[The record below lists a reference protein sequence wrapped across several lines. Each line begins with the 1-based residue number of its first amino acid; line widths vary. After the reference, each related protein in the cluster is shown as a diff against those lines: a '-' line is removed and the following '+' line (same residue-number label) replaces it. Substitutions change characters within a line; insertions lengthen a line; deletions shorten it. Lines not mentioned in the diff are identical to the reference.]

1 MFFDPFQIL
10 QKIRQVAYKLA
21 LPENSLVHPIFHVS
35 QLKQVVGSKYQ
46 VTSSIP
52 TGLSAGARESASSE
66 IGIQWK
72 SYSDASTDQV
82 DCLTRVIVHLGRS

>member
-21 LPENSLVHPIFHVS
+21 LPENSLVHPVFHVS

-52 TGLSAGARESASSE
+52 TGLSCLQVPEKVLRQRLASNGSHIVMQALIKWTALPESL
-66 IGIQWK
+66 
-72 SYSDASTDQV
+72 ST
-82 DCLTRVIVHLGRS
+82 